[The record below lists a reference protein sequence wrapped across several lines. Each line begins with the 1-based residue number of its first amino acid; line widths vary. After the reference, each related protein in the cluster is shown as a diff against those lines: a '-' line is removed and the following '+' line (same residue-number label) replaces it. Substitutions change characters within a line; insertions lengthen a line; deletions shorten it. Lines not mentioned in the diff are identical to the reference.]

1 MRPRIQ
7 ATISQKAYDIL
18 IDGLTDPESPLFNR
32 LISRAV
38 DTIIL
43 EWSKFPEIREA
54 HQKSYVKLKNKI
66 KEMEQE

>member
-18 IDGLTDPESPLFNR
+18 IDGLSDPSSPLFNR
-32 LISRAV
+32 QFSRAV

-43 EWSKFPEIREA
+43 EWSKFPEIKAA
-54 HQKSYVKLKNKI
+54 HQKEYVKLKNELAEK
-66 KEMEQE
+66 K